1 MKLRSGKIIDSTLT
15 ISKRLKKSKNMI
27 NTNMEKQTE
36 INSTR
41 EIITF
46 LIIFGSTLLLGNIFG
61 FGNTVSNF
69 LNNQQYSLYHDI

>member
-15 ISKRLKKSKNMI
+15 ISKRLKKLKKSKNMI

-41 EIITF
+41 EMITF

-61 FGNTVSNF
+61 FGNTVSNLF
-69 LNNQQYSLYHDI
+69 NNNQ

>member
-1 MKLRSGKIIDSTLT
+1 
-15 ISKRLKKSKNMI
+15 MI

-41 EIITF
+41 EMITF
-46 LIIFGSTLLLGNIFG
+46 LIIFGSTLLLGNIFV

-69 LNNQQYSLYHDI
+69 LNNQQYSLYPDI